1 MNRIRQPKPLARLL
15 QALLALAVLF
25 APVTANA
32 MEMPSARGAAVE
44 QSQTMPSAHCPG
56 EHDDGSQAGKALGK
70 NCCAAMCIGIAA
82 ILPGPTAEATIIRA
96 VPRSFAPAFVLGS
109 PGELPTP
116 PPRLA

>member
-1 MNRIRQPKPLARLL
+1 MNRIRHSKSLGRLL
-15 QALLALAVLF
+15 QALLALTVLF

-32 MEMPSARGAAVE
+32 MEMPSARTAEIE
-44 QSQTMPSAHCPG
+44 QSRAVPSAHCPG
-56 EHDDGSQAGKALGK
+56 EHDTGSPDKALGK

-82 ILPGPTAEATIIRA
+82 VAPGPAAEVAIVRT
-96 VPRSFAPAFVLGS
+96 VPRSFAPAFALGS

>member
-1 MNRIRQPKPLARLL
+1 MNRIRQPKSLGRLL

-32 MEMPSARGAAVE
+32 MEMPSARTADVE
-44 QSQTMPSAHCPG
+44 RSADVPSTHCPG
-56 EHDDGSQAGKALGK
+56 EHDPGSPDKALGK

-82 ILPGPTAEATIIRA
+82 VEPGPAAEVAVIRV
-96 VPRSFAPAFVLGS
+96 VPRSFVPTFALGS